1 MSSKFIPNYGNES
14 DISASIQNGNLY
26 VSEDTK
32 RLFFDLNGNRIKISD
47 IVFLDERPLIGI
59 SGKLYVIKSDNSLW
73 IFEDVWKQ
81 LNSGS
86 SGSVNVDNKT
96 INKNSDDEI
105 QSIGVIDSR
114 SGEPV
119 KYWTG
124 TLVQYNAIEN
134 KDDNTIYNITDDII
148 DVNQSYFIPAGTIL
162 TVKTDGSGQFTKLSE
177 AISYLTGKYSNGTV
191 TIQLGQGDFV
201 EENTIDI
208 PEFNIK
214 TLQIIGQGVD
224 KTSISCSNTQN
235 YNYVITNTVTNIRIA
250 NLLLKGDMTYK
261 LRGLYANL
269 NGSYLLEDVN
279 LYNFERGSMFIDG
292 TRAYLKG
299 TLNIGSTSTTKVV
312 DTGVQSVN
320 GGMILMQS
328 GAKIHFNKCDGALYC
343 NGGIISAYPNVQV
356 TYTQVTNF
364 KISPNGG
371 IVMGGV

>member
-32 RLFFDLNGNRIKISD
+32 RLFFDLSGNRIKISD

-96 INKNSDDEI
+96 INKNSYDEI

-124 TLVQYNAIEN
+124 TLAQYNAIEN

-148 DVNQSYFIPAGTIL
+148 DVNQSYFIPADTIL
-162 TVKTDGSGQFTKLSE
+162 TVKTDGSGQFTNLSE

-191 TIQLGQGDFV
+191 TIQLGEGAFDSLTYTSSSSIPLLIIKGVSQSATTITSVNLTGMGFCQLTDLSV
-201 EENTIDI
+201 ESTSAPAVSVNDYVHFICKRVKMSVPNATSNVVMVVKHLAKADVDTCIFHSDTKGGTGFYLATGVPIGTYGNCTFEN
-208 PEFNIK
+208 
-214 TLQIIGQGVD
+214 L
-224 KTSISCSNTQN
+224 NTAA
-235 YNYVITNTVTNIRIA
+235 YVQYGGILCNKGNNTYTNITNTTNQ
-250 NLLLKGDMTYK
+250 NVGVSYS
-261 LRGLYANL
+261 
-269 NGSYLLEDVN
+269 NGVIYGKE
-279 LYNFERGSMFIDG
+279 E
-292 TRAYLKG
+292 
-299 TLNIGSTSTTKVV
+299 
-312 DTGVQSVN
+312 
-320 GGMILMQS
+320 
-328 GAKIHFNKCDGALYC
+328 
-343 NGGIISAYPNVQV
+343 
-356 TYTQVTNF
+356 
-364 KISPNGG
+364 
-371 IVMGGV
+371 